1 MGLRTILGLKRRA
14 RRAPKGKTDPDKF
27 TGGADSEAPSTAVA
41 EHPERWTGKNLYFGN
56 IYPHERQYTVGNFVG
71 LALNP
76 KFDRDIRHD
85 AYRRLP
91 IDDGS
96 VARVQAQDVFEHL
109 EFEKTPAVLDEIY
122 RVLAPNGVF
131 RLSVPDYRSPVLRVR
146 SVYDEHGN
154 VIADLMMGGRVRYD
168 EVSRQR
174 KVEFSPDGESHLWFP
189 TYEKINQ
196 MISRSAISRC
206 GIIKF
211 YHCFLPDGSAV
222 CDPFPENDMPVMRA
236 PPSDMRANGQPVSII
251 VDFIKQATPNL
262 GGHTEDSSAGSSR
275 AIAPAQSGAAAVPGI
290 GIVTYMRPD
299 HLAKCLRQLQRHTK
313 GACEV
318 VVACDSPDDLQTAH
332 LCADFGAGLIQGEN
346 RGVVWNKNRALY
358 HFMSNTNCDPIIL
371 LEDDT
376 YPVSDDWIAEWVSA
390 AARWHHVNFSHPAI
404 LQSNSL
410 VGGEGTSERPYIH
423 RLVTGQ
429 CTAVSRKAMEIGG
442 YLDTRFRG
450 YGHGHV
456 EWTKRHNALLFGNL
470 VADFSPHA
478 GVFLSIVGGLKSDD
492 ARSFRSETD
501 VQRNSILLRETDRAP
516 RRYRDPWQSP
526 DERQVLARE
535 IEAMLPIK
543 RRARAK
549 DDAPEAGP
557 SSGTSEAGCS

>member
-14 RRAPKGKTDPDKF
+14 RRARKEKTGPDKF
-27 TGGADSEAPSTAVA
+27 TGGAGPEISSAAGA
-41 EHPERWTGKNLYFGN
+41 ERPERWTGKNLYFGN

-71 LALNP
+71 LAINP
-76 KFDRDIRHD
+76 KFDRDIGHN

-96 VARVQAQDVFEHL
+96 VAKVQAQDVFEHL
-109 EFEKTPAVLDEIY
+109 EFDKIPAILDEIY

-131 RLSVPDYRSPVLRVR
+131 RLSVPDYRSPVLKVR
-146 SVYDEHGN
+146 SAYDEHGN

-168 EVSRQR
+168 AVSRQR
-174 KVEFSPDGESHLWFP
+174 KVEFSPGGESHLWFP

-196 MISRSAISRC
+196 MISRSAIGRC
-206 GIIKF
+206 GTIKF
-211 YHCFLPDGSAV
+211 YHCFLPNGSAV
-222 CDPFPENDMPVMRA
+222 CEPFPENDMPVMRA

-251 VDFIKQATPNL
+251 VDFIKQTPPDV
-262 GGHTEDSSAGSSR
+262 GDRTEDSSAGSSR
-275 AIAPAQSGAAAVPGI
+275 AIAPAQAGAAAVPGV
-290 GIVTYMRPD
+290 GIITYMRPD
-299 HLAKCLRQLQRHTK
+299 HLAKCLGQLRKHTT

-318 VVACDSPDDLQTAH
+318 VVACDSQDDLQTAR
-332 LCADFGAGLIQGEN
+332 LCADFGAGLIRGEN

-404 LQSNSL
+404 LQSNAL
-410 VGGEGTSERPYIH
+410 VDGEGTSERPYIH

-501 VQRNSILLRETDRAP
+501 VQRNSVLLRETDRVP

-526 DERQVLARE
+526 DERRTLTQEVGA
-535 IEAMLPIK
+535 IVPN
-543 RRARAK
+543 RR
-549 DDAPEAGP
+549 
-557 SSGTSEAGCS
+557 